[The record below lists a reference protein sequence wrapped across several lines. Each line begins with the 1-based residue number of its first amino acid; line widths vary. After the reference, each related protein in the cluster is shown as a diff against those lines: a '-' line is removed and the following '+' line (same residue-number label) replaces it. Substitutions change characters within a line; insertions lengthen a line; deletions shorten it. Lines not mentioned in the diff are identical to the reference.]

1 MTRIGRTKA
10 RELRRMSPAWRL
22 GLPQARKISSQVV
35 PAQGCSRVRSAA
47 VSARLV
53 ALKSEGRN
61 PKSENGLSK
70 WAATPLRWLWIR
82 PSDFGFLS
90 AFGLRVSDL
99 ARPACPPRKQPM
111 HHRHPHPAL
120 ALPWLW
126 CGFRMALGWLWGPNR
141 LAISRL

>member
-1 MTRIGRTKA
+1 MSRISRTKA
-10 RELRRMSPAWRL
+10 KELRRMSPAWRL
-22 GLPQARKISSQVV
+22 NPSQARTISSQVV
-35 PAQGCSRVRSAA
+35 PAYGCARVRSVAGN
-47 VSARLV
+47 ARLA
-53 ALKSEGRN
+53 ALKKEGRN

-70 WAATPLRWLWIR
+70 WAAPPLRWLWIR

-99 ARPACPPRKQPM
+99 DGPACPPRKQPM
-111 HHRHPHPAL
+111 HHQHPHPAL

-141 LAISRL
+141 LAIS